1 MITMKTLPLLV
12 LLLLSSFLV
21 FGQTTSFTTTFKFI
35 GIEKGYDHICKT
47 QVWIDGTLVGESA
60 EVSESKGGS
69 VTVDLPIGEHRIRI
83 INLVKYEGRWEEHTL
98 QNLYSIDCLWE
109 GTHSFYHKNEN
120 IYLLF
125 NIDDETKV
133 SWDKM
138 PKK

>member
-1 MITMKTLPLLV
+1 MKLLPLLF
-12 LLLLSSFLV
+12 LLLFSSFV
-21 FGQTTSFTTTFKFI
+21 FGQTSFFTTTFKFI
-35 GIEKGYDHICKT
+35 GIDKGKDHLCKT
-47 QVWIDGTLVGESA
+47 QVWVNGALAGESVEA
-60 EVSESKGGS
+60 NQSDGGL
-69 VTVDLPIGEHRIRI
+69 VTVKVPFGTHRIRI

-109 GTHSFYHKNEN
+109 GIHTFDQKISN